1 MLFFHFIKSFQRQI
15 SGMYEQLLQPF
26 DLGPTRVRNRIF
38 NPPHGTTLGH
48 HGAVSEDLIAYHLA
62 RARGGVGLI
71 IMESMTVHPSYGFE
85 DAFLYAGSDR
95 IIEGLKQLGQR
106 CRSEGTPVFG
116 QLFHAGRGVRL
127 SHDGS
132 RPRSYSASD
141 VPDERYRVVPVP
153 MPNEMVWELIESYV
167 DAAGRLADADLDG
180 VEILASMG
188 YLIAQFLNPE
198 TNRREDE
205 FGGNLENRMR
215 FLREIIARS
224 RARIGVDKTLG
235 VRVTLDE
242 KTEKGFPSAEMIE
255 ICQTLDSDGQVDYF
269 SVIAGSSSA
278 PDGWIHVFP
287 PMAIAPGFVADD
299 AARLKQVVS
308 KPVLVA
314 GRINQPQLADEI
326 INQGKADMVGLARAL
341 IADAEFVNKMA
352 SGRADDIRACVG
364 CNQACVGHR
373 LAHFPVSCIQN
384 PLSGREHS
392 IGKIQAATQVRKVL
406 VIGGGPAGMKAA
418 VVAAERGHLVELH
431 EKNSRLGG
439 QVNLAEALPGR
450 AEFGGV
456 TTNLQRELEQA
467 GVAIRCNSLLDA
479 ASLSDIDPDH
489 VVIATG
495 ANTRLPEVEADGVEI
510 VDAWSV
516 IRGDT
521 QPGKNVVIADWSCDW
536 AGLGVAEK
544 LAGDGHYVRLLSGGS
559 VAGESIQA
567 IVRDQWIGVLHSLGV
582 EMTPYASFYGALD
595 GNVFFQHMTGGEAIV
610 CEQVDTVVTCFA
622 PQANRECAWVE
633 HIEDIS
639 VSWIGDA
646 VSPRTVEEAVLE
658 GLQLALEL

>member
-1 MLFFHFIKSFQRQI
+1 
-15 SGMYEQLLQPF
+15 MYEQILQPLN
-26 DLGPTRVRNRIF
+26 LGPTRIRNRIF
-38 NPPHGTTLGH
+38 NPPHGTTLGRQ
-48 HGAVSEDLIAYHLA
+48 GVVSEDLIAYHLA

-71 IMESMTVHPSYGFE
+71 IMESMTVHPSYDFE
-85 DAFLYAGSDR
+85 NAFLYAGSDR
-95 IIEGLKQLGQR
+95 IIEGLNRLGER

-141 VPDERYRVVPVP
+141 APDERYRVVPIP
-153 MPNEMVWELIESYV
+153 MPHDMVWELIESYV
-167 DAAGRLADADLDG
+167 DAAGRLADAGLDG

-198 TNRREDE
+198 TNRRDDE
-205 FGGNLENRMR
+205 FGGGLENRMR
-215 FLREIIARS
+215 FLREIIIRS
-224 RARIGVDKTLG
+224 RARIGTDKTLG

-242 KTEKGFPSAEMIE
+242 KTEKGFPAAEMIE
-255 ICQTLDSDGQVDYF
+255 ICQTLDADGYVDYF
-269 SVIAGSSSA
+269 SVIAGSSAA

-287 PMAIAPGFVADD
+287 PMSVAPGFVADD
-299 AARLKQVVS
+299 AAQLKQVVS

-326 INQGKADMVGLARAL
+326 INKGKADMVGLARAL

-352 SGRADDIRACVG
+352 AGRADDIRACVG
-364 CNQACVGHR
+364 CTQACVGHR

-384 PLSGREHS
+384 PVSGREHS
-392 IGKIQAATQVRKVL
+392 IGKMQTTTVAKKVL

-418 VVAAERGHLVELH
+418 VIAAERGHCVELH
-431 EKNSRLGG
+431 EKNARLGG

-467 GVAIRCNSLLDA
+467 GVAIRCNSRLDA
-479 ASLSDIDPDH
+479 SAVRDLAPDH

-516 IRGDT
+516 IRGDA
-521 QPGKNVVIADWSCDW
+521 QAGKNVVIADWSCDW

-544 LAGDGHYVRLLSGGS
+544 LARDGHYVRLLSGGS

-582 EMTPYASFYGALD
+582 EMTPYARFYGALD
-595 GNVFFQHMTGGEAIV
+595 GNAFFQHMTGGEAIV
-610 CEQVDTVVTCFA
+610 CEQVDTVVTCYA
-622 PQANRECAWVE
+622 PQANRECDWVE
-633 HIEDIS
+633 QIEGLT
-639 VSWIGDA
+639 VFWIGDA

-658 GLQLALEL
+658 GLQLAWEL